1 MKLIILLYKN
11 LKSRKLWQDRN
22 LHQEGLMQLVRE
34 TYKKVE
40 KLMERNL
47 KHKSYLIFLKYIP
60 HIIAFMYI
68 IYTMFQFINID
79 LIILGYFMHLSIMS
93 WLFMFI
99 SSIVFK
105 YCYVHRLPLYY
116 IALNDISSTVDY
128 YIGIPVSDITLLG
141 IHIVL
146 RGILIFG
153 YTLYY
158 VRNNKKLVIVDN

>member
-1 MKLIILLYKN
+1 
-11 LKSRKLWQDRN
+11 
-22 LHQEGLMQLVRE
+22 
-34 TYKKVE
+34 
-40 KLMERNL
+40 
-47 KHKSYLIFLKYIP
+47 
-60 HIIAFMYI
+60 
-68 IYTMFQFINID
+68 MFQFINID

-146 RGILIFG
+146 IGILIFG